1 LNLPAN
7 TNAIVS
13 IDASDLIRVSRH
25 IGWVES
31 QKNQVISA
39 KLTRVANA
47 IVNDLSHD
55 APVSGKPNKRHPLPL
70 NKSYYFTRPGM
81 YVRNVETSEPLKHAV
96 VSRGAKPPTFG
107 EGYIFPR
114 QKKALW
120 WPGLAHPI
128 HHVSGHPGIE
138 KNPFEE
144 NIMKKYTGSAT
155 GGILNTQ
162 WIGESTGDWW
172 VETLTNLINTNKVD
186 AALFTEILGRHGL
199 L

>member
-1 LNLPAN
+1 MNLPAN
-7 TNAIVS
+7 TNAVVS
-13 IDASDLIRVSRH
+13 IDASDLVRVSRH

-31 QKNQVISA
+31 QKNQVISS

-47 IVNDLSHD
+47 ITSDLSRD
-55 APVSGKPNKRHPLPL
+55 APTSGKFDERYPIPL

-81 YVRNVETSEPLKHAV
+81 YIRNVETMEPLKHAV
-96 VSRGAKPPTFG
+96 ISRGAKPPTFG
-107 EGYIFPR
+107 RGYIYPR
-114 QKKALW
+114 LKKALW

-128 HHVSGHPGIE
+128 HKVSGHPGVK

-144 NIMKKYTGSAT
+144 NIMRKYTGSTT
-155 GGILNTQ
+155 GGILNTA

-172 VETLTNLINTNKVD
+172 VETLTNLINTNKVG
-186 AALFTEILGRHGL
+186 AAHFSSILMEEGL